1 MLKNKQIKSIA
12 VFENEPVRR
21 VWNAEKEKWYF
32 NVVDVMRAL
41 IQQTDY
47 QTARKYWNKL
57 KERLKKEGS
66 ESVSNCHQLK
76 FEAADGKYYLSDAA
90 DAETLLRLIQSIP
103 SPKAEPFKLWLAR
116 VGYERLRETVDPEI
130 AVNRARAH
138 WLDLGRSSKWIE
150 QRMRGQEIRS
160 KLTDYWSGHGV
171 EKDLEYAKLTDIIHK
186 EWTGM
191 TTGAHKQLK
200 KLQNHNLRDHM
211 TDEELLFTALAEMST
226 RGIAE
231 KDKAEGFGKNA
242 VAAGQ
247 GGQVANRAKN
257 DFEKLTG
264 RNVVSGQNFLP
275 PRKELKKMNKKI
287 PAPQRGREV
296 LCISSVEL
304 TITV

>member
-1 MLKNKQIKSIA
+1 MKKMIKNKQIKSIA

-21 VWNAEKEKWYF
+21 VWDAKKEKWYF
-32 NVVDVMRAL
+32 SVVDVVRVL
-41 IQQTDY
+41 TQQVDY
-47 QTARKYWNKL
+47 HVARKYWNKL

-76 FEAADGKYYLSDAA
+76 FEAADGKFYLSDAA
-90 DAETLLRLIQSIP
+90 DTEILFRFIQSIP

-138 WLDLGRSSKWIE
+138 WLDLGRSQKWIE
-150 QRMRGQEIRS
+150 QRMRGQEIRN

-171 EKDLEYAKLTDIIHK
+171 EKDLEYAKLTDIIHR

-200 KLQNHNLRDHM
+200 NLQNHNLRDHM
-211 TDEELLFTALAEMST
+211 TDEELLFTALAEIST

-231 KDKAEGFGKNA
+231 KDEAEGFDKNA
-242 VAAGQ
+242 IAAGH

-264 RNVVSGQNFLP
+264 RNVVSRQNFLLP
-275 PRKELKKMNKKI
+275 QKELKKMNKKI
-287 PAPQRGREV
+287 PSKSKV
-296 LCISSVEL
+296 
-304 TITV
+304 